1 MIDETTRVQPPLDT
15 YLGSMS
21 TYGDSTNETVNGRSG
36 SRPSNVPNPN
46 SDDHVSNMPFS
57 HSRPTGYGTTSDP
70 QDAVCP
76 HSEATG
82 EQDYPEGGFEAWLV
96 VFGAWCCMIGGLALL
111 NSIGPLQSYIA
122 RHQLSLYPESTV
134 SWIFS
139 IQLFIVF
146 FSGIQVGPL
155 FDVLGPRIL
164 VAVGSVCLVLS
175 MALLGQCT
183 KYWHFILDF
192 SVLSG
197 LACSLLL
204 TPPLATIGHFF
215 NRRRAFA
222 TGVAMTGPSIGG
234 VILPLVFR
242 ATYPRLGFP
251 WACRILALIILVLL
265 IPANIFL
272 RSRLPRRK
280 PTFREVIPDFS
291 IFLDG
296 DGALAFATAGFFL
309 MELSLFIP
317 LAYITSYA
325 ISAGLN
331 RDFAYNVIAILNA
344 ASVVGRSLPG
354 FIADRVGRYNTMA
367 WMLVLCML
375 CNLCIWLPATL
386 IPSLATEEVRAFVIA
401 YAIIFGLA
409 SGSNL
414 SLIGPCIGQLCETKH
429 YGRYFSTSYFFV
441 SIATLIGIPIAG
453 KLIDAARGS
462 GPEGRS
468 GYWSLVTFVGVGYA
482 ASTVCM
488 AAVRIIKV
496 GWEPRNVF

>member
-1 MIDETTRVQPPLDT
+1 
-15 YLGSMS
+15 MS
-21 TYGDSTNETVNGRSG
+21 THEESVHETAYGSPGDRPRNGRSQNSNDNVSNTPLSD
-36 SRPSNVPNPN
+36 SRPAE
-46 SDDHVSNMPFS
+46 
-57 HSRPTGYGTTSDP
+57 YGTTSNT
-70 QDAVCP
+70 QDTVVRNN
-76 HSEATG
+76 EAAD
-82 EQDYPEGGFEAWLV
+82 ESDYPEGGFEAWLV

-111 NSIGPLQSYIA
+111 NSIAPLQSYIA
-122 RHQLSLYPESTV
+122 RHQLRQYPESTV

-139 IQLFIVF
+139 VQLFIVF
-146 FSGIQVGPL
+146 FLGIQVGPL
-155 FDVLGPRIL
+155 FDVLGPRVL
-164 VAVGSVCLVLS
+164 VAVGTICLVLS
-175 MALLGQCT
+175 MMLLGECT

-242 ATYPRLGFP
+242 ATYPKLGFP
-251 WACRILALIILVLL
+251 WACRMLAFIILVLL

-280 PTFREVIPDFS
+280 PTFREVLPDFS

-325 ISAGLN
+325 ISAGLSQS
-331 RDFAYNVIAILNA
+331 FAYNVIAILNA

-354 FIADRVGRYNTMA
+354 FIADRVGRFNTMVS
-367 WMLVLCML
+367 MLVLCML
-375 CNLCIWLPATL
+375 CNVCIWLPATL
-386 IPSLATEEVRAFVIA
+386 IPSLIPQEVRAFVIA

-453 KLIDAARGS
+453 KLIDTARTS
-462 GPEGRS
+462 GPEGLS
-468 GYWSLVTFVGVGYA
+468 GYWGLVTFVGVGYA
-482 ASTVCM
+482 ASTMCM
-488 AAVRIIKV
+488 AAVRTIKV
-496 GWEPRNVF
+496 GWEPRGIF